1 MNSFPNVPEYLSNE
15 GGLNGYYLPETTFM
29 MSPNTHRVML
39 HTIRSRQAASDIYP
53 EIGSSEKL
61 LQVLERYRNVQL
73 DGQLRTHMD
82 NVRGNNFPA
91 SAQPLKSYIES
102 RYSKDKEGFDSKSMQ
117 DKESMKMLFYA
128 NIAKNSVYFEPQ
140 LKVSK
145 PLKREF
151 ETEGTNYLGVEL
163 LQLLKSGNLV
173 EKEVFYQKLIKMR
186 QSVFDKFWISEEMS
200 PDFKRFK
207 QIEVNKIYSYYK
219 RHR

>member
-1 MNSFPNVPEYLSNE
+1 
-15 GGLNGYYLPETTFM
+15 
-29 MSPNTHRVML
+29 
-39 HTIRSRQAASDIYP
+39 
-53 EIGSSEKL
+53 
-61 LQVLERYRNVQL
+61 
-73 DGQLRTHMD
+73 
-82 NVRGNNFPA
+82 
-91 SAQPLKSYIES
+91 
-102 RYSKDKEGFDSKSMQ
+102 
-117 DKESMKMLFYA
+117 MLFYA

-219 RHR
+219 RHRQQIAAELN